1 MTEVLPRGYAPR
13 RIVLSSVSS
22 DAHTWNLVFLQLVLE
37 EMGHDVVNLGACV
50 PDEDL
55 IEACVE
61 HGPDAV
67 VISTV
72 NGHGYADGKRLIGK
86 LRARLAEVPVVIG
99 GKLGVSGADD
109 DYARELVDLGYSA
122 VFAESQSVDEFRFY
136 LEAVGLEAS
145 LR

>member
-72 NGHGYADGKRLIGK
+72 NGHGYADGKRLIGE

>member
-1 MTEVLPRGYAPR
+1 MTEVLPREYAPR